1 MRIVCFHS
9 LLFIFFLFGCATL
22 KYPIRIIDSDIRNP
36 LLTSFNGVID
46 FISIKPGDIDAATA
60 STFQDADKILDDVL
74 AIINTARTFENTLLK
89 IDDLYNTIYK
99 VWNLIDLL
107 SSTHPS
113 KAIRNEADEND
124 LKIQAYMIALS
135 INEELYKAIQKYSNS
150 KEAQELTK
158 SRERFLQSELNDFK
172 RSGIELNIRDRLE
185 LKEIQT
191 NLSELSILF
200 SNNIT
205 SSVDT
210 IFISE
215 ELTGGLPED
224 YKVARFQ
231 TEGNYA
237 IDLSYPSYDSFMK
250 YVDSDSLRKLLSY
263 KYQNIASPEN
273 LAILNEIISLRNKM
287 SEILGYSSYA
297 AYVIEE
303 SMAKTPATVW
313 EFENSI
319 RKSIEEKAMIDMQEM
334 LNMKREF
341 CGIEE
346 VTLYDWDKY
355 YYENQIL
362 LDKYSVDS
370 KKVKEYFEIGRVI
383 EGIFT
388 ITGTLF
394 GLRYREVENPSV
406 WHQDVSMY
414 EVIDEKS
421 GDLLGRF
428 YLDLYPRSHK
438 YQHAAEYTIISGKR
452 VGDAYQLPVS
462 CLVCNFPKSSK
473 NHPSLLLH
481 EDVETFFHEFGHL
494 MHDML
499 SRTELMSQSGTSVA
513 MDFVEAPSQMME
525 NWVWNKESLS
535 LFARHYKTGESIP
548 DTLLDRMI
556 AAQNLQSGNDF
567 LQQIFYGMLD
577 LTLYDGYD
585 PEGVLSTTDIVMQL
599 QNSITHYPYFG
610 GTHQEASFD
619 HLMDYSASYYGYLWS
634 EVYAHDMFSVF
645 ENGGILN
652 SEIGDRY
659 RYEILEKGDSEDPMK
674 LVINFLGRQ
683 PNNKAFL
690 KSIGI

>member
-250 YVDSDSLRKLLSY
+250 YHK
-263 KYQNIASPEN
+263 
-273 LAILNEIISLRNKM
+273 RN
-287 SEILGYSSYA
+287 
-297 AYVIEE
+297 
-303 SMAKTPATVW
+303 P
-313 EFENSI
+313 
-319 RKSIEEKAMIDMQEM
+319 
-334 LNMKREF
+334 
-341 CGIEE
+341 
-346 VTLYDWDKY
+346 
-355 YYENQIL
+355 
-362 LDKYSVDS
+362 
-370 KKVKEYFEIGRVI
+370 
-383 EGIFT
+383 
-388 ITGTLF
+388 
-394 GLRYREVENPSV
+394 
-406 WHQDVSMY
+406 
-414 EVIDEKS
+414 
-421 GDLLGRF
+421 
-428 YLDLYPRSHK
+428 
-438 YQHAAEYTIISGKR
+438 
-452 VGDAYQLPVS
+452 
-462 CLVCNFPKSSK
+462 
-473 NHPSLLLH
+473 
-481 EDVETFFHEFGHL
+481 
-494 MHDML
+494 
-499 SRTELMSQSGTSVA
+499 
-513 MDFVEAPSQMME
+513 
-525 NWVWNKESLS
+525 
-535 LFARHYKTGESIP
+535 
-548 DTLLDRMI
+548 
-556 AAQNLQSGNDF
+556 NLQ
-567 LQQIFYGMLD
+567 
-577 LTLYDGYD
+577 T
-585 PEGVLSTTDIVMQL
+585 P
-599 QNSITHYPYFG
+599 
-610 GTHQEASFD
+610 
-619 HLMDYSASYYGYLWS
+619 
-634 EVYAHDMFSVF
+634 
-645 ENGGILN
+645 
-652 SEIGDRY
+652 
-659 RYEILEKGDSEDPMK
+659 
-674 LVINFLGRQ
+674 
-683 PNNKAFL
+683 
-690 KSIGI
+690 